1 MDQNE
6 IRQTYKTRHSN
17 FSGQLA
23 NLKQEINV
31 ISNLRLGSVVA
42 MAIAFYYTLTTPL
55 PALSL
60 VVVALLLVFLYLVA
74 KHAKMF
80 RQKTHLENL
89 VQINRFE
96 ESALSGEWTSAD
108 PGDEFNDPHHPYT
121 HDLDIFGKGSL
132 YQYINRATTLTGKS
146 KVATRLKG
154 GLSSSDK
161 ISAVQKAVT
170 DLAGRM
176 DFRQNFQ
183 AGGMEAGEKPTDMQ
197 QLREWLTHPSFLPV
211 SKTFA
216 FVLVVVPVATIIA
229 LVLAF
234 LYPVFKIVL
243 FPLVLLQ
250 WILAAVYLKRIN
262 VFHEYISRKKN
273 IVMKYADLLL
283 YVEKEEFNS
292 PLLKETSA
300 IGNEA
305 HGHVRR
311 LGSLVSA
318 LDARTNTLMTF
329 FVNSLLLYDL
339 QCVYRLEQWKIRHR
353 EKLPQWL
360 DAITEVEV
368 LNSLAT
374 FAYNHP
380 GFCFPKITTEIAV
393 TATGL
398 AHPLIHPA
406 ERVSNDF
413 SIGKTS
419 AVHIVTGA
427 NMAGKSTFLRTLG
440 VNMILALNG
449 APVCAGSF
457 SCPIIRLRTGM
468 RTADS
473 LQDHQSYF
481 FAELNRLK
489 EIMDELRQGKP
500 LLILLDEILKGTNS
514 NDKQAGS
521 IALVRQ
527 LLPHPCLAVIATH
540 DLALGELEK
549 ENPGQVS
556 NFCFEANIEN
566 DQLSFDYRLKKGI
579 ATKMNASF
587 LMKKMGIIPE

>member
-6 IRQTYKTRHSN
+6 IKKTYHSRHAN

-31 ISNLRLGSVVA
+31 ISNLRLVSIILMAVA
-42 MAIAFYYTLTTPL
+42 LYYTLTTPMV
-55 PALSL
+55 ALSI
-60 VVVALLLVFLYLVA
+60 VVAALLAAFLYLVA
-74 KHAKMF
+74 KHARMF
-80 RQKTHLENL
+80 RRKTHLENL
-89 VQINRFE
+89 VQINHSE
-96 ESALSGEWTSAD
+96 VSALSGDWTSSD
-108 PGDEFNDPHHPYT
+108 PGETFIDPHHSYT

-132 YQYINRATTLTGKS
+132 FQYLNRATTLTGKS
-146 KVATRLKG
+146 RIAIRLKE
-154 GLSSSDK
+154 GLSSSEK
-161 ISAVQKAVT
+161 IYSVQEAVK
-170 DLAGRM
+170 DLAPRI

-183 AGGMEAGEKPTDMQ
+183 AGGMEVDEKPTDMQ
-197 QLREWLTHPSFLPV
+197 QLREWLTHPSFIPT
-211 SKTFA
+211 SKAFA
-216 FVLVVVPVATIIA
+216 VVLVVVPIATIVA
-229 LVLAF
+229 LALAF
-234 LYPVFKIVL
+234 AMPIFKVVL

-250 WILAAVYLKRIN
+250 WILAGIYLKRIN

-273 IVMKYADLLL
+273 IVMKYAELLL
-283 YVEKEEFNS
+283 YLENEKFNS
-292 PLLKETSA
+292 PLLIEISGMA
-300 IGNEA
+300 NEA
-305 HGHVRR
+305 HAHVRR
-311 LGSLVSA
+311 LASLVSA
-318 LDARTNTLMTF
+318 LDARTNAMMTF

-339 QCVYRLEQWKIRHR
+339 QCVFRLEKWKMHHR
-353 EKLPQWL
+353 DKLPQWL
-360 DAITEVEV
+360 DAIADVEV
-368 LNSLAT
+368 LNSFAT
-374 FAYNHP
+374 LRYNHP
-380 GFCFPKITTEIAV
+380 GFCFPTITEDLAV
-393 TATGL
+393 AAKGL
-398 AHPLIHPA
+398 AHPLIDSG

-413 SIGKTS
+413 AIGNAP

-440 VNMILALNG
+440 VNLVLALNG
-449 APVCAGSF
+449 APVCAESF

-489 EIMDELRQGKP
+489 EIMDELRQGRP
-500 LLILLDEILKGTNS
+500 LMILLDEILKGTNS

-521 IALVRQ
+521 IALVKQ

-549 ENPGQVS
+549 EYPNQVS
-556 NFCFEANIEN
+556 NYCFEATIEN

-587 LMKKMGIIPE
+587 LMKKMGIIP